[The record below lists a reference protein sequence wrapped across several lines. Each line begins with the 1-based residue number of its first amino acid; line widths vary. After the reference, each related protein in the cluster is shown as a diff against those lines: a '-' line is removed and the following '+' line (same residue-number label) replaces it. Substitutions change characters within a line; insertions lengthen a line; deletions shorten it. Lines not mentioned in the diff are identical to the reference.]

1 MTPPSNDRRGSG
13 QPDGSSSDQAHRK
26 VETVLAHA
34 GRDPFA
40 NHGVVNPPVY
50 HASTIVFATLAE
62 LEAADRTPFEGT
74 RYGRR
79 GTPTT
84 FALEDAITALEGGYR
99 SIAVPS
105 GLSAI
110 TTTLLAL
117 LKQGDHL
124 LMVDS
129 VYAPTRR
136 FCDRVLTGFGIEV
149 SYYDPLT
156 DIRPL
161 IRSNTRVVFA
171 ESPGSLTYE
180 VQDIPALAAAA
191 RAAGAVSVI
200 DNTWSA
206 GLLFKPLA
214 HGIDISI
221 QAATKYIVGHSDA
234 MMGVIITNE
243 ETFLRVKR
251 ASAFLGVAAGPDD
264 CYLALRGLR
273 TLAPRLARHHATA
286 MRIAEWLEGRAE
298 VKQVLYPAL
307 PSFSGHALWKRDF
320 SGANGLVSVVLH
332 QASRPA
338 LAAMLD
344 GLALF
349 AMGYSWGGFES
360 LIIPF
365 DPKASRTAST
375 WTETGPC
382 LRLHC
387 GLEDADDLIADL
399 DAGFARLRAALS

>member
-1 MTPPSNDRRGSG
+1 MNDKPPHN
-13 QPDGSSSDQAHRK
+13 P
-26 VETVLAHA
+26 ETVLVHA

-50 HASTIVFATLAE
+50 HASTIVFPTLAD

-84 FALEDAITALEGGYR
+84 FALEEAVAALEGGYR

-110 TTTLLAL
+110 TTTLLAF

-124 LMVDS
+124 LMVDT

-136 FCDRVLTGFGIEV
+136 FCDRVLSGFGIEV
-149 SYYDPLT
+149 TYYDPLA
-156 DIRPL
+156 DIQPL
-161 IRSNTRVVFA
+161 IRPNTKVVFA

-180 VQDIPALAAAA
+180 VQDISAVAATA

-206 GLLFKPLA
+206 GLLFKPLDY
-214 HGIDISI
+214 GVDVSI
-221 QAATKYIVGHSDA
+221 QAATKYIVGHSDV
-234 MMGVIITNE
+234 MLGVITTSE
-243 ETFLRVKR
+243 DAFLRVKR
-251 ASAFLGVAAGPDD
+251 ASALLGVAVGPDD

-273 TLAPRLARHHATA
+273 TLAPRLARHQATA
-286 MRIAEWLEGRAE
+286 LKVAEWLQGRPE
-298 VKQVLYPAL
+298 VKAVLYPAL
-307 PSFSGHALWKRDF
+307 PGFPGHELWKRDF
-320 SGANGLVSVVLH
+320 TGANGLVSLVLH
-332 QASRPA
+332 EAPRPA

-344 GLALF
+344 NLALF

-365 DPKASRTAST
+365 DPKQSRTASR

-387 GLEDADDLIADL
+387 GLEDPDDLICDL
-399 DAGFARLRAALS
+399 DMGFARLRSASR

>member
-13 QPDGSSSDQAHRK
+13 QPDGSSSDKAHRK

-50 HASTIVFATLAE
+50 HASTIVFPTLAE
-62 LEAADRTPFEGT
+62 LEAGDRTPFEGT

-84 FALEDAITALEGGYR
+84 FALEQAVTALEGGYR

-149 SYYDPLT
+149 SYYDPLA

-161 IRSNTRVVFA
+161 IRSNTKVVFT

-180 VQDIPALAAAA
+180 VQDIPAIATAA

-206 GLLFKPLA
+206 GLLFKPFA

-234 MMGVIITNE
+234 MMGLITTNE

-251 ASAFLGVAAGPDD
+251 ASALLGVAAGPDD

-273 TLAPRLARHHATA
+273 TLAPRLAHHQATA

-307 PSFSGHALWKRDF
+307 PSFPGHTLWKRDF

-332 QASRPA
+332 EVSHAA

>member
-1 MTPPSNDRRGSG
+1 MNDKRYYNT
-13 QPDGSSSDQAHRK
+13 
-26 VETVLAHA
+26 ETVLAHS
-34 GRDPFA
+34 GRNPSA

-50 HASTIVFATLAE
+50 HASTIVFPTLDE

-84 FALEDAITALEGGYR
+84 FALEEAVAALEGGYR

-110 TTTLLAL
+110 TTTLLAF

-124 LMVDS
+124 LMVDT

-136 FCDRVLTGFGIEV
+136 FCDRVLAGFGIEV
-149 SYYDPLT
+149 TYYDPLA
-156 DIRPL
+156 DIGPL

-180 VQDIPALAAAA
+180 VQDIAAVAAAA
-191 RAAGAVSVI
+191 REAGAVSVI

-206 GLLFKPLA
+206 GLFFKPLA

-221 QAATKYIVGHSDA
+221 QAATKYIVGHSDV
-234 MMGVIITNE
+234 MLGLITTTE

-251 ASAFLGVAAGPDD
+251 ASAFLGVAVGPDD

-273 TLAPRLARHHATA
+273 TLAPRLARHQATA
-286 MRIAEWLEGRAE
+286 LKIAEWLQGRPE
-298 VKQVLYPAL
+298 VKAVLYPAL
-307 PSFSGHALWKRDF
+307 PTFPGRTLWKRDF
-320 SGANGLVSVVLH
+320 TGANGLISIVLH
-332 QASRPA
+332 EAPRSA

-344 GLALF
+344 TLALF

-365 DPKASRTAST
+365 DPKQSRTASL
-375 WTETGPC
+375 WTEPGPC

-387 GLEDADDLIADL
+387 GLEDPNDLIRDL
-399 DAGFARLRAALS
+399 KTGFARLRSAGG

>member
-1 MTPPSNDRRGSG
+1 M
-13 QPDGSSSDQAHRK
+13 SDAGRQK
-26 VETVLAHA
+26 PETTLVHS

-50 HASTIVFATLAE
+50 HASTIVFPTLAD

-110 TTTLLAL
+110 TTTLLAFL
-117 LKQGDHL
+117 RQGDHL

-136 FCDRVLTGFGIEV
+136 FCDRVLAGFGIDV
-149 SYYDPLT
+149 TYYDPLA
-156 DIRPL
+156 DIGPL
-161 IRSNTRVVFA
+161 IRPNTKVVFA

-180 VQDIPALAAAA
+180 VQDIAALAGAA
-191 RAAGAVSVI
+191 RAAGAISVI

-214 HGIDISI
+214 HGVDISI

-234 MMGVIITNE
+234 MLGVITATE

-251 ASAFLGVAAGPDD
+251 ASAFLGVAVGPDD

-273 TLAPRLARHHATA
+273 TLAPRLARHEATA
-286 MRIAEWLEGRAE
+286 LKIAAWLEGRPE
-298 VKQVLYPAL
+298 VKRVLSPAL
-307 PSFSGHALWKRDF
+307 PTFSGHALWKRDF
-320 SGANGLVSVVLH
+320 TGANGLLSVVLH
-332 QASRPA
+332 DAPRA
-338 LAAMLD
+338 AVAAMLD
-344 GLALF
+344 NLVLF

-365 DPKASRTAST
+365 DPRQARTATVWS
-375 WTETGPC
+375 EAGPC

-399 DAGFARLRAALS
+399 DQGFARLRAASE